1 MTTGWRVQR
10 VRGPAGVLH
19 RQSAD
24 TMRRIS
30 CRDVRVL
37 HATSPAL
44 VLGSSQL
51 ESDLDSEAVADAG
64 LEIVRRQSGGGAVI
78 VGPGEVVWV
87 DLVIPT
93 GDPLWDSDI
102 GRAAWWVGEAWAGA
116 LEALNVGPRQVWKQA
131 MRTSSWSGRV
141 CFAGVGPGEVLV
153 GDRKVVGVSQ
163 RRTRE
168 AVLFQTAALLK
179 WDPVALLGFF
189 RPGPMAPAAAV
200 ADLAGAAR
208 GLGVERAD
216 ALVDALID
224 SLP

>member
-1 MTTGWRVQR
+1 
-10 VRGPAGVLH
+10 
-19 RQSAD
+19 
-24 TMRRIS
+24 MRRIS
-30 CRDVRVL
+30 CRVVRVL
-37 HATSPAL
+37 DATSPAL

-51 ESDLDSEAVADAG
+51 ESELDGDAVADAG
-64 LEIVRRQSGGGAVI
+64 LEVVRRRSGGGAVI

-87 DLVIPT
+87 DLLIPA
-93 GDPLWDSDI
+93 GDPLWDPDI
-102 GRAAWWVGEAWAGA
+102 GRAAWWVGEAWADA
-116 LEALNVGPRQVWKQA
+116 LEAVEVGPRQVWRQA

-179 WDPVALLGFF
+179 WDPVTLVGVF
-189 RPGPMAPAAAV
+189 RPDPMAPATAIAN
-200 ADLAGAAR
+200 LAGAAR
-208 GLGVERAD
+208 GLGVQRAD